1 MRVSKSVLAA
11 VLLGMVTVSGQ
22 CKSIAEPGPYIG
34 AGIGYSVADLEQQK
48 IEDGVCGGSCPTYS
62 DDENDWGFKV
72 FGGYLINEHFA
83 IEAGYFNVGK
93 FTYHAADSLDSMN
106 GEYKMYG
113 GNLDLLF
120 HLPLSESVSLTARGG
135 VLYAQVKEEYDG
147 VDGSILFPGDA
158 TGGSYENSDVG
169 FKYGVGVQFD
179 LSPKWGLRA
188 EWENYHVEE
197 ALSAGAD
204 LSLFSL
210 GMVYRFGT
218 EEEPP
223 PPPPEPVVIEKVVE
237 KPVVVEKEVIK
248 EVVKEVEVPAEPVV
262 VVTPAPPAE
271 RVVLASDALFDFDK
285 SAIKAEGRASLQ
297 DLANKLQQDDK
308 LIITGHTDS
317 AGSELYNLRLSQ
329 RRATAVKNYL
339 LELGVAESQM
349 QTRAKGESE
358 PVADNATAE
367 GRSANRRVE
376 IEIIAAPKA
385 GEGE

>member
-135 VLYAQVKEEYDG
+135 VLYCEDRGQR
-147 VDGSILFPGDA
+147 
-158 TGGSYENSDVG
+158 VG
-169 FKYGVGVQFD
+169 
-179 LSPKWGLRA
+179 
-188 EWENYHVEE
+188 
-197 ALSAGAD
+197 
-204 LSLFSL
+204 
-210 GMVYRFGT
+210 
-218 EEEPP
+218 
-223 PPPPEPVVIEKVVE
+223 I
-237 KPVVVEKEVIK
+237 
-248 EVVKEVEVPAEPVV
+248 
-262 VVTPAPPAE
+262 
-271 RVVLASDALFDFDK
+271 
-285 SAIKAEGRASLQ
+285 
-297 DLANKLQQDDK
+297 
-308 LIITGHTDS
+308 
-317 AGSELYNLRLSQ
+317 
-329 RRATAVKNYL
+329 
-339 LELGVAESQM
+339 
-349 QTRAKGESE
+349 
-358 PVADNATAE
+358 
-367 GRSANRRVE
+367 
-376 IEIIAAPKA
+376 A
-385 GEGE
+385 GEAVLYLEGTIRL